1 MITASVVLYKTP
13 QEQIDT
19 IIRSFKPS
27 EDRRLIFVDNS
38 GENAENFLA
47 GQQVFDEPQFAANKN
62 GGTSDGNRQ
71 ASYNTSKV
79 GNAIDY
85 ISTGKNLGYGSAH
98 NIAIKKA
105 IELGSEFHVV
115 LNPDLSFEPSVI
127 DELAYYARVH
137 EDVVYMLPEV
147 VNEAGE
153 IQHLC
158 KLLPTPSDLIF
169 RRFLSFLPSAS
180 AKNDRYILLNSG
192 YDHIMNVPCLSGC
205 FMFMRTA
212 ALAKYDLLFDERFF
226 MYCEDFDLMRRLHRI
241 GKTIY
246 YPLVQITHHHERSSY
261 HSLKMLCHHT
271 ASAIRYFNKYGW
283 WHDPERDRVNA
294 EAKREIADSAGN

>member
-13 QEQIDT
+13 REQIDT
-19 IIRSFKPS
+19 IIRSFQPS
-27 EDRRLIFVDNS
+27 EDRRLVFVDNS
-38 GENAENFLA
+38 GENGDFFT
-47 GQQVFDEPQFAANKN
+47 GQQA
-62 GGTSDGNRQ
+62 GHMTSECEN
-71 ASYNTSKV
+71 AS
-79 GNAIDY
+79 DY
-85 ISTGKNLGYGSAH
+85 IEYFSTGRNLGYGSAH
-98 NIAIKKA
+98 NIAIKRA
-105 IELGSEFHVV
+105 IELDSEFHVV

-127 DELAYYARVH
+127 DELADYARAH

-153 IQHLC
+153 VQHLC

-169 RRFLSFLPSAS
+169 RRFLSFLPSAA
-180 AKNDRYILLNSG
+180 AKNDSYVLLNSG

-212 ALAKYDLLFDERFF
+212 ALAKYNLLFDERFF

-246 YPLVQITHHHERSSY
+246 YPLVRITHHHERGSY

-283 WHDPERDRVNA
+283 WHDPERNRVNA
-294 EAKREIADSAGN
+294 ETEREIADSAGI

>member
-38 GENAENFLA
+38 GENFLV
-47 GQQVFDEPQFAANKN
+47 GHRVFDESQAN
-62 GGTSDGNRQ
+62 SDCVRCDAVNE
-71 ASYNTSKV
+71 SKYNTSKT
-79 GNAIDY
+79 GNITDY
-85 ISTGKNLGYGSAH
+85 IYYYSTGRNLGYGSAH

-127 DELAYYARVH
+127 DELADYARVH

-147 VNEAGE
+147 VNEVGE

-180 AKNDRYILLNSG
+180 AKNDRYVLLSSG
-192 YDHIMNVPCLSGC
+192 YNHIMNVPCLSGC

-271 ASAIRYFNKYGW
+271 ASAIKYFNKYGW
-283 WHDPERDRVNA
+283 WHDPERDRMNA
-294 EAKREIADSAGN
+294 EVEREIEEAGS